1 MIIIDAG
8 VEREATAEEEVYIK
22 KMHFYDEMMECSL
35 MNIEIPYDIEQL
47 HSERQNMRDRINSL
61 REEIADYESKW
72 EEMERKEANDSN

>member
-1 MIIIDAG
+1 
-8 VEREATAEEEVYIK
+8 
-22 KMHFYDEMMECSL
+22 